1 MNYSG
6 VLYRNYPAPFQSIL
20 NTGSNKSKVVKSS
33 PERPTNMDF
42 KDSLTAAL
50 QIKGVSQDELK
61 TGGNLVWWEKELDK
75 EQSSN
80 WRS

>member
-6 VLYRNYPAPFQSIL
+6 VLYRNYPGPFQSIL
-20 NTGSNKSKVVKSS
+20 NTGSNKSKVVNSS
-33 PERPTNMDF
+33 PQRPTNMDF
-42 KDSLTAAL
+42 KDSLTEAL
-50 QIKGVSQDELK
+50 QIKGVSRDELK
-61 TGGNLVWWEKELDK
+61 TAGNLVWWEKELDK